1 MFSLLRTWYLFVG
14 LAVLTFLFTA
24 FVGQTPFAIT
34 SVVASPVELP
44 ARVASNLRRVGL
56 DLADRRDLRA
66 LNKNL
71 DLRVAELEEAKRTLE
86 LENER
91 LNLLLDVRQ
100 NQSPGANL
108 TASVTGISPGAVIK
122 ELTLGSG
129 SRQEVRADMPVTT
142 PDGLVGLVT
151 DVLPRSSRVRA
162 ITDPQS
168 RVGVSVVERGGQ
180 GVAVGLPGGKLRV
193 TNFIEDE
200 PVEIGDLVETS
211 SRGGF
216 FPRGISV
223 GRVSEE
229 PVRNP
234 NDLRIEFVVEP
245 VVDTTTL
252 LEVVL
257 IRPQ

>member
-1 MFSLLRTWYLFVG
+1 MLRAWYVFVA

-24 FVGQTPFAIT
+24 FVGQTPYAFT

-44 ARVASNLRRVGL
+44 ARVASNLRNVGIS
-56 DLADRRDLRA
+56 LADRRDTKA
-66 LNKNL
+66 LNESL
-71 DLRVAELEEAKRTLE
+71 SLRVAELEESKRALE
-86 LENER
+86 LDNER
-91 LNLLLDVRQ
+91 LELLLNVRR
-100 NQSPGANL
+100 NQSPGAL
-108 TASVTGISPGAVIK
+108 LSAPVTGISPGAVIK
-122 ELTLGSG
+122 ELTLGRG
-129 SRQEVRADMPVTT
+129 TRDGVRADMPVTT

-151 DVLPRSSRVRA
+151 DVLPGSSRVRA

-168 RVGVSVVERGGQ
+168 RVGVSVLERGGQ

-200 PVEIGDLVETS
+200 RVQVGDRIETS

-216 FPRGISV
+216 FPRGITV
-223 GRVSEE
+223 GRVAEE